1 MLKWPR
7 CAQAA
12 GTHNGIVSR
21 ATTRVLTHA
30 VSLSYSPRRG
40 GGGGRRV
47 REVGFLNV
55 VGHRHGS
62 AGPPG
67 RHLTLFYFSLP
78 RPPPSSGPPSL
89 PLRPRFLA
97 GGGEGGR
104 GPPAQPSTA
113 QGPIASRRDPAFE
126 SRVFMLPSVLVWV
139 LEQLDEVCACVRLQA
154 PTATTTTTTT
164 AADALGRG
172 PWLTS
177 GKGEYL
183 R

>member
-1 MLKWPR
+1 MAL
-7 CAQAA
+7 
-12 GTHNGIVSR
+12 SR
-21 ATTRVLTHA
+21 AQPHACSLTQ
-30 VSLSYSPRRG
+30 SPFLTALD
-40 GGGGRRV
+40 GGGRRV

-55 VGHRHGS
+55 VGQRHGS

-113 QGPIASRRDPAFE
+113 QGPIASRRVPAFE
-126 SRVFMLPSVLVWV
+126 SRVFMLPSVLLWV